1 MRYQF
6 IERHRSEYPVVTM
19 CRVLDVTRGSYYAWR
34 VSRPGP
40 REMADQAL
48 VPKIRHYFKQSD
60 QTYGSK
66 RIQTDLEEAGIR
78 CGHNRV
84 ARLMW
89 QNNLVVKTKRRFKVK
104 TTDSAH
110 KLPVAPNL
118 LNQDFVATERDEI
131 WLTDIT
137 YVPTKEGWLYL
148 AAVMDL
154 YSRKV
159 VGWAM
164 SDSLHRQLVIDAL
177 QMAVTARKPSPG
189 LLHHSDRGCQYASA
203 EYQTLLTQ
211 TRMIGSMSRKGNCY
225 DNAPMESFWGT
236 MKRERIFHRRYA
248 TRAEAKSDIFE
259 YIEVF
264 YNRYRRHSALGYK
277 SPVSYEQ
284 LPLVA

>member
-19 CRVLDVTRGSYYAWR
+19 CRVLDVARGGYYAWR
-34 VSRPGP
+34 ARRPGP

-48 VPKIRHYFKQSD
+48 VPKIRYYFKQSD

-66 RIQTDLEEAGIR
+66 RIQTDLEEAGIG

-84 ARLMW
+84 ARLMRK
-89 QNNLVVKTKRRFKVK
+89 NDLVVKTKRRFKVK
-104 TTDSAH
+104 TTDSEH
-110 KLPVAPNL
+110 NLPVAPNL
-118 LNQDFVATERDEI
+118 LNQDFVATEMDEI

-137 YVPTKEGWLYL
+137 YVPTTEGWLYL
-148 AAVMDL
+148 AAVLDL
-154 YSRKV
+154 YSRKI

-164 SDSLHRQLVIDAL
+164 GDSLHRQLVIDAM
-177 QMAVTARKPSPG
+177 QMAITARKPPPG
-189 LLHHSDRGCQYASA
+189 LLHHSDRGSQYASA
-203 EYQTLLTQ
+203 EYQSLLTQ
-211 TRMIGSMSRKGNCY
+211 TKIIASMSRRGNCY

-236 MKRERIFHRRYA
+236 MKRERIFHRHYA

-264 YNRYRRHSALGYK
+264 YNRYRRHSALGFK

>member
-1 MRYQF
+1 MKYQF
-6 IERHRSEYPVVTM
+6 IESHRREYPVVLM
-19 CRVLDVTRGSYYAWR
+19 CRELGVVRSGYYAWR
-34 VSRPGP
+34 KCLPGP
-40 REMADQAL
+40 REMANQAL
-48 VPKIRHYFKQSD
+48 IPQIRQYFEQSN

-66 RIQTDLEEAGIR
+66 RIQADLEEAGIR

-84 ARLMW
+84 ARLMRE
-89 QNNLVVKTKRRFKVK
+89 NGLKTKTKRRFKVK
-104 TTDSAH
+104 TTDSDH
-110 KLPVAPNL
+110 NFPVAPNL
-118 LNQDFVATERDEI
+118 LNQDFTATAADEI
-131 WLTDIT
+131 RLTDIT
-137 YVPTKEGWLYL
+137 YIPTTEGWLYL
-148 AAVMDL
+148 AGVMDL
-154 YSRKV
+154 CSRKV

-164 SDSLHRQLVIDAL
+164 GDSLHRRLVIDAL

-211 TRMIGSMSRKGNCY
+211 TKMIGSMSRTGNCY
-225 DNAPMESFWGT
+225 DNAPMESFWGSLKT
-236 MKRERIFHRRYA
+236 ERVFHRRYA

-277 SPVSYEQ
+277 SPVNYEA